1 MLNMALYGTRDAG
14 QNFEL
19 TTTETL
25 TTAGLQQGIFSPC
38 IYKWPERKTCLF
50 HHGDDFVIAGPRAGS
65 DAVLEALRTKFIVK
79 DRGTLGPG
87 PGDMKEVTILNRLIR
102 WRGAWTPGGE
112 RLEYE
117 ADPRHVQILQAQ
129 LGLRPGSRGI
139 STPGLSE
146 AVTTSSEQALDEVQ
160 ATLYRSACMRLG
172 YAALDRPEVQFAAK
186 ECARGMSTPTQ
197 RHMSLLKRAAR
208 FTLEAPR
215 TVWVWKRQGPVK
227 HLTLHCDTDW
237 AGCKLTRRSTS
248 AMVAFAG
255 QHCLLTAST
264 TQIPIALSS
273 GEAEFYGV
281 ARAASRAIG
290 LVAL

>member
-1 MLNMALYGTRDAG
+1 MKRVVFIRLPPEDPRSQEPGVCGVLNMALYGTRDAG

-19 TTTETL
+19 AVTETL
-25 TTAGLQQGIFSPC
+25 TSAGLEQGIFSPC
-38 IYKWPERKTCLF
+38 IYKWPEKRTCLF
-50 HHGDDFVIAGPRAGS
+50 HHGDDFVIAAPRAGG

-87 PGDMKEVTILNRLIR
+87 PGDLKEVTILNRLIR

-117 ADPRHVQILQAQ
+117 ADPRHVQILQSQ
-129 LGLRPGSRGI
+129 LGLRPDSRGI

-146 AVTTSSEQALDEVQ
+146 AVTASSEQALEETQ

-186 ECARGMSTPTQ
+186 ECARGMSTPVQ
-197 RHMSLLKRAAR
+197 RHMSLLKRSAR

-215 TVWVWKRQGPVK
+215 TVWVWKRQGPMK
-227 HLTLHCDTDW
+227 HLTFHCGTDW
-237 AGCKLTRRSTS
+237 AGC
-248 AMVAFAG
+248 
-255 QHCLLTAST
+255 
-264 TQIPIALSS
+264 
-273 GEAEFYGV
+273 
-281 ARAASRAIG
+281 
-290 LVAL
+290 

>member
-1 MLNMALYGTRDAG
+1 
-14 QNFEL
+14 
-19 TTTETL
+19 
-25 TTAGLQQGIFSPC
+25 
-38 IYKWPERKTCLF
+38 
-50 HHGDDFVIAGPRAGS
+50 
-65 DAVLEALRTKFIVK
+65 
-79 DRGTLGPG
+79 
-87 PGDMKEVTILNRLIR
+87 
-102 WRGAWTPGGE
+102 
-112 RLEYE
+112 
-117 ADPRHVQILQAQ
+117 
-129 LGLRPGSRGI
+129 
-139 STPGLSE
+139 
-146 AVTTSSEQALDEVQ
+146 
-160 ATLYRSACMRLG
+160 MRLG

-215 TVWVWKRQGPVK
+215 TVWVWKRQAPVK
-227 HLTLHCDTDW
+227 TLVLHCDTDW

-290 LVAL
+290 LVALYADFGVTVDVRVATDSSAALGIAQRRGCGKVRHLKTSTLWVQRALKLGHFSLVKLPGTLNCADLGTKHLGATTMKGRLERVNLVIVNLPHETALKARV